1 MGATHHRCSV
11 LLMKARQET
20 TRPAAMLDAI
30 RTFSLGNLQSARA
43 VHEAAAHCMTSQQ
56 HVKFLKRAVNWGQH
70 ACLSATTPAAGN
82 RNSDGSMRTMM
93 TSEIKVPLC
102 PASLCMTTMAAT

>member
-1 MGATHHRCSV
+1 MGASHHRCSV

-43 VHEAAAHCMTSQQ
+43 VHEAAAHCMTSQR
-56 HVKFLKRAVNWGQH
+56 HVKFLKIAVM
-70 ACLSATTPAAGN
+70 
-82 RNSDGSMRTMM
+82 GSMLACQPPPRQQGTG
-93 TSEIKVPLC
+93 T
-102 PASLCMTTMAAT
+102 AMAACAQ